1 MVSAGLMLACAVA
14 AGVYLLAISIIL
26 QQVERRLGFTR
37 GVPAELLET
46 TGWVWIGFTF
56 IMELMFYVVIPALA
70 YSFFY
75 VVIPFSGIRAGMA
88 AGLFAFVMGAT
99 PALMGLSVRVRL
111 PMPFLLFL
119 LVSVLLKVCG
129 CMILIALIYA
139 L

>member
-1 MVSAGLMLACAVA
+1 MISAGLMAACVAA
-14 AGVYLLAISIIL
+14 AGVYLLLISAILLRIENRMGLTNGIP
-26 QQVERRLGFTR
+26 T
-37 GVPAELLET
+37 ELLET
-46 TGWVWIGFTF
+46 TGWVWAGFTF
-56 IMELMFYVVIPALA
+56 VMELMFYVVIPTLA

-75 VVIPFSGIRAGMA
+75 VLMPFDGLRAGIA

-119 LVSVLLKVCG
+119 LLSVLLKVCG
-129 CMILIALIYA
+129 CMLLIAWLYA

>member
-1 MVSAGLMLACAVA
+1 MISAGLMTACVAA
-14 AGVYLLAISIIL
+14 AGVYLLLISAILLRIENRMGLTSGIP
-26 QQVERRLGFTR
+26 T
-37 GVPAELLET
+37 ELLET
-46 TGWVWIGFTF
+46 TGWVWAGFTF
-56 IMELMFYVVIPALA
+56 VMELMFYVVIPTLA

-75 VVIPFSGIRAGMA
+75 VLMPFDGLRAGIA

-119 LVSVLLKVCG
+119 LLSVLLKVCG
-129 CMILIALIYA
+129 CMLLIAWLYA

>member
-1 MVSAGLMLACAVA
+1 MISAGLMVACVAA
-14 AGVYLLAISIIL
+14 AGVYLLLISVIL
-26 QQVERRLGFTR
+26 LKIENRMGLTR
-37 GVPAELLET
+37 GIPSELLET
-46 TGWVWIGFTF
+46 TGWVWTGFTF
-56 IMELMFYVVIPALA
+56 IMELMFYVVIPTLA

-75 VVIPFSGIRAGMA
+75 VLMPFDGLRAGIA

-119 LVSVLLKVCG
+119 LLSVLLKVCG
-129 CMILIALIYA
+129 CMLLIAWLYA

>member
-1 MVSAGLMLACAVA
+1 MVSAGLMLACVGA
-14 AGVYLLAISIIL
+14 AGVYLLTISIIL
-26 QQVERRLGFTR
+26 QQVERRLGFAR
-37 GVPAELLET
+37 GIPPELLEA

-56 IMELMFYVVIPALA
+56 IMELMFYVVIPTLA

-75 VVIPFSGIRAGMA
+75 VVIPFSGVRAGMA

-119 LVSVLLKVCG
+119 LFSILLKVCG
-129 CMILIALIYA
+129 CMILIALIYS

>member
-1 MVSAGLMLACAVA
+1 MVSAGLMLACVAA

-26 QQVERRLGFTR
+26 QQVERRLGFAH
-37 GVPAELLET
+37 GIPPELLET

-56 IMELMFYVVIPALA
+56 IMELMFYVIIPTLA

-119 LVSVLLKVCG
+119 LFSVLLKVCG
-129 CMILIALIYA
+129 CMILIACIYA